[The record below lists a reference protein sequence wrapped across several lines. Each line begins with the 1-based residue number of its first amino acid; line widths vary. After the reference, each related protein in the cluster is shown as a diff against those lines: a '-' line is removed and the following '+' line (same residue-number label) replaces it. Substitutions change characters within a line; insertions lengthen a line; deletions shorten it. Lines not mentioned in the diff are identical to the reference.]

1 MNQVHRLGLGIAGIA
16 AVITVAGALVVDG
29 YVTAS
34 KDVAQA
40 TVTQQDPATAPAIE
54 PTIDATDSATPNLD
68 PLTIYVKPA
77 LVTPV
82 PTVTRV
88 TKPAPVARPAQAQV
102 KPVPVQVTPAPVP
115 VQVTPAPV
123 ATPPIIH
130 VVVTPPPGG
139 HDNGG
144 TDD

>member
-40 TVTQQDPATAPAIE
+40 TVTQQDPATAPAI
-54 PTIDATDSATPNLD
+54 DATDSATPNLD

-82 PTVTRV
+82 PAITRV

-102 KPVPVQVTPAPVP
+102 APVPVQVTPAPVP
-115 VQVTPAPV
+115 V
-123 ATPPIIH
+123 
-130 VVVTPPPGG
+130 
-139 HDNGG
+139 
-144 TDD
+144 